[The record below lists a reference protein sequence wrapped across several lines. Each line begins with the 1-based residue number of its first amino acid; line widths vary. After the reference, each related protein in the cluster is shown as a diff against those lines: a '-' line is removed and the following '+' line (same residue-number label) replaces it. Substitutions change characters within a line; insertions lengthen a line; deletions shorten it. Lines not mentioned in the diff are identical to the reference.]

1 MIFIQNVRPL
11 EGKDRDD
18 VMEVLNAARKYVEAK
33 SPELEFVQLRNGYR
47 WANFLEFLK
56 KKKLIFIKI
65 SNFSDRKYLFV

>member
-47 WANFLEFLK
+47 
-56 KKKLIFIKI
+56 
-65 SNFSDRKYLFV
+65 